1 MVLAGLRRST
11 GLVVAYEMSDLKN
24 YIRRY
29 LNWGEYLFDKLA
41 QMAEKSYYFRKETA
55 LDGFLDSIFK
65 RYQKFSKS
73 HGDFT
78 RLEAVSYTHL
88 DVYKRQI

>member
-1 MVLAGLRRST
+1 M
-11 GLVVAYEMSDLKN
+11 VAYEMSDLKN

-78 RLEAVSYTHL
+78 RLEVGEVSKSDPKIVPISDL
-88 DVYKRQI
+88 DSS